1 MLIDCKHILLL
12 GLVMILFGGGCCFTH
27 DQSDYQIFGGNGYHV
42 GPNGSTLAILD
53 DRQYYV
59 TSDLEYATNRK
70 DGYSSRPLTV
80 TLTVKNRL
88 MLNTNGTSTTESSKL
103 EIAGSLD
110 TKEVAITFSPD
121 KDGISVLLKPAM
133 SFSRHDSVQPNYAA
147 SHCVNL
153 EKVTWQDIPIDGW
166 LYGIMYLYYNNGP
179 DIIDAN
185 GKAVRVVYVIPKY
198 KLGVKV
204 RKWVGEN
211 DTEKLQS
218 LENGMG
224 GLVKNRDLEALGN
237 YETAS
242 PAL

>member
-1 MLIDCKHILLL
+1 M
-12 GLVMILFGGGCCFTH
+12 
-27 DQSDYQIFGGNGYHV
+27 
-42 GPNGSTLAILD
+42 
-53 DRQYYV
+53 
-59 TSDLEYATNRK
+59 
-70 DGYSSRPLTV
+70 
-80 TLTVKNRL
+80 
-88 MLNTNGTSTTESSKL
+88 
-103 EIAGSLD
+103 
-110 TKEVAITFSPD
+110 
-121 KDGISVLLKPAM
+121 
-133 SFSRHDSVQPNYAA
+133 
-147 SHCVNL
+147 NL

-218 LENGMG
+218 LENWMG